1 MNLETFTN
9 ICPSL
14 VLCSILH
21 ILTVLFGFIIFGG
34 SILNDVLANFD
45 TDPVILAYLIEIY
58 STSLFESATPFI
70 SCLFSRLS
78 STWVKGNL
86 IGCFWAKSGETH
98 GRKTRE
104 NAHFRGAAS
113 EVGRWAP
120 THRANTA
127 LLASWTGQHACC
139 YVFGC
144 VGAGV

>member
-78 STWVKGNL
+78 STWVKG
-86 IGCFWAKSGETH
+86 I
-98 GRKTRE
+98 
-104 NAHFRGAAS
+104 
-113 EVGRWAP
+113 
-120 THRANTA
+120 
-127 LLASWTGQHACC
+127 
-139 YVFGC
+139 Y
-144 VGAGV
+144 